1 MIIALIYQEE
11 IVILNIYAA
20 KNRYW
25 KYTKQKLLES
35 QGEIRR
41 WQMEFLISLFQW
53 FIEMVGRKSGKI

>member
-11 IVILNIYAA
+11 IVILNMYAA